1 MELPE
6 ITPQVISAINVPIL
20 LIIGDSDIVTPE
32 HAVAMF
38 RLLGGGVLGD
48 LMPMPPQPPRGAAGH
63 LAHRGHR
70 PRRHSH
76 DDDLALPGRTMS
88 R

>member
-6 ITPQVISAINVPIL
+6 ITPQVIAATSVPIL

-48 LMPMPPQPPRGAAGH
+48 LVPMPRAQ
-63 LAHRGHR
+63 LAV
-70 PRRHSH
+70 
-76 DDDLALPGRTMS
+76 LPGTSHIGVIRRADMLTTMIPPFLDTP
-88 R
+88 